1 MSAPRALTL
10 LALLPLS
17 ALALPSHAPPHGS
30 VPGWL
35 PRSVQLG
42 TYLPTPFVPQLQ
54 LQWEWTLIQER
65 VDALV
70 LVMELGGGV
79 QLGEVAGAGPRRNA
93 RMVSGWQ
100 APALLGLAYRGTRTG
115 GFHWGVTVA
124 TGPTFFGATFDA
136 LPREQGAVGL
146 VEGKVQ
152 FGWKAGPATWG
163 LYGGV
168 AQVYDRPARYN
179 AAQWVGGPLLGVF
192 ADWR

>member
-1 MSAPRALTL
+1 MNALR
-10 LALLPLS
+10 ALLPVLLLPAS
-17 ALALPSHAPPHGS
+17 ALGAGSHSPPHGA

-35 PRSVQLG
+35 PRSAQVG
-42 TYLPTPFVPQLQ
+42 AYLPSPFVPQLQ

-70 LVMELGGGV
+70 LVMELGGGAQV
-79 QLGEVAGAGPRRNA
+79 GEVSGVGPRRTA
-93 RMVSGWQ
+93 RMLTGWQ
-100 APALLGLAYRGTRTG
+100 APALLGLAYRGTRPS
-115 GFHWGVTVA
+115 GFHWGLSVA
-124 TGPTFFGATFDA
+124 TGPTFFGATFDT

-152 FGWKAGPATWG
+152 FGWRWGPATWG

-168 AQVYDRPARYN
+168 AQVYDFPARYN
-179 AAQWVGGPLLGVF
+179 SVRFAGGPLLGFF

>member
-1 MSAPRALTL
+1 MHARCALLFL
-10 LALLPLS
+10 LAVPT
-17 ALALPSHAPPHGS
+17 HAIAAAVHSPPHGA

-35 PRSVQLG
+35 PRSVQVG
-42 TYLPTPFVPQLQ
+42 AYLPSPFVPQLQ

-79 QLGEVAGAGPRRNA
+79 QVGEVAGAGPRRNA
-93 RMVSGWQ
+93 RMLTGWQ
-100 APALLGLAYRGTRTG
+100 APALLGLAYRGTRPG
-115 GFHWGVTVA
+115 GFHWGITVA
-124 TGPTFFGATFDA
+124 TGPTFFGATFDT

-152 FGWKAGPATWG
+152 FGWKLGPATWG

-168 AQVYDRPARYN
+168 AQVYDFPARYN
-179 AAQWVGGPLLGVF
+179 SVRFAGGPLLGIF

>member
-1 MSAPRALTL
+1 MSVLRTF
-10 LALLPLS
+10 ALLVLLPAT
-17 ALALPSHAPPHGS
+17 ALAAPLHAPPHGA

-35 PRSVQLG
+35 PRSVQVG
-42 TYLPTPFVPQLQ
+42 AYLPAPFVPQLQ

-79 QLGEVAGAGPRRNA
+79 QVGEVSGAGPRRNA
-93 RMVSGWQ
+93 RMLSGWQ
-100 APALLGLAYRGTRTG
+100 APALLGLAYRGTRPS

-124 TGPTFFGATFDA
+124 TGPSFFAATFDS
-136 LPREQGAVGL
+136 LPREQGAVGV

-163 LYGGV
+163 IYGGV
-168 AQVYDRPARYN
+168 VQTYDRPVRYN
-179 AAQWVGGPLLGVF
+179 AVKWVGGPLLGLF